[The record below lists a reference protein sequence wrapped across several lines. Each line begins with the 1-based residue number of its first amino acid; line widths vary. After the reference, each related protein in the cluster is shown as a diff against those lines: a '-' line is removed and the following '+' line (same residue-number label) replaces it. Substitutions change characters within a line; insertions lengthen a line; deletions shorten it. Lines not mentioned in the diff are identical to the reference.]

1 MIRFRAKLALSLAT
15 VAMVALPVSSVSARP
30 LDWGAP
36 RYGNGY
42 GYPYRYGRHPY
53 YRRDNSGAVIGA
65 LLGVGLIAAVAASAS
80 KASRAR
86 TDRDSRDYRD
96 DDFRDRD
103 DPRYRDN
110 GAYSDPRAYEG
121 REEIARYESGTAGSS
136 DEDAAVDA
144 CALAAR
150 DEGSRN
156 GYFAEVRDITDTR
169 RTNDGGYTVLGTLD
183 QRSSYRGVN
192 GLPRAFSCSW
202 SDGEARVR
210 LS

>member
-15 VAMVALPVSSVSARP
+15 AAMVALPVSSASARP
-30 LDWGAP
+30 WGWGAP
-36 RYGNGY
+36 RYGY
-42 GYPYRYGRHPY
+42 GYPYRYGRYPY

-65 LLGVGLIAAVAASAS
+65 LLGVGIIAAVAASAS
-80 KASRAR
+80 KANRDR
-86 TDRDSRDYRD
+86 TYRDSRDYRD

-110 GAYSDPRAYEG
+110 GAYSDPRAYDG
-121 REEIARYESGTAGSS
+121 REETARYDSGAAGSS

-183 QRSSYRGVN
+183 QRSNYRGAN

-202 SDGEARVR
+202 SNGEARVR